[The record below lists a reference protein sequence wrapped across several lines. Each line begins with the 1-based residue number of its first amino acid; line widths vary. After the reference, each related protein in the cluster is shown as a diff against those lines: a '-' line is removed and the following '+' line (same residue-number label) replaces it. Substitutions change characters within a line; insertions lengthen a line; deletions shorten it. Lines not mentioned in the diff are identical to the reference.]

1 MSRSRVTTLLAA
13 CAGLLALTAVA
24 GVLAFPMAD
33 TAWAAEP
40 LKVEGDVQRPQALH
54 TIEPVYP
61 EEARKDRLEGRVVIK
76 TVIDEQG
83 QVQNPTVEGSSG
95 HASLDQSALDAISAW
110 TFKPATL
117 HGKPVAV
124 VYWLTINFKADEKK

>member
-13 CAGLLALTAVA
+13 FAGLLALTAVL
-24 GVLAFPMAD
+24 GILSFPMTG
-33 TAWAAEP
+33 TAWAGSEP
-40 LKVEGDVQRPQALH
+40 MKVDGDVQRPEV
-54 TIEPVYP
+54 INKVPPVYP
-61 EEARKDRLEGRVVIK
+61 EDARKARLEGQVIVK

-83 QVQNPTVEGSSG
+83 QVNDPVLEKSSG
-95 HASLDQSALDAISAW
+95 HEALDQAALDAVSVW

-124 VYWLTINFKADEKK
+124 FYWLTVNFKTDDE